1 MAVVFLGGC
10 GKETH
15 LDRDFEIRDL
25 RILFR
30 NNLWVEVE
38 QRQRNNINTR
48 AWVRKGEIEMIV
60 TQPQIQGK
68 DKAYLY

>member
-1 MAVVFLGGC
+1 VVFLRGC
-10 GKETH
+10 RKETH
-15 LDRDFEIRDL
+15 LDWDFEIRDL

-30 NNLWVEVE
+30 NNLWVDVE

-60 TQPQIQGK
+60 TQLQI
-68 DKAYLY
+68 